1 MLRSFLF
8 ASISLI
14 ATTAFGSTFADE
26 VLVSKTDKRLHLIK
40 DKKILR
46 SFDVVFGENPIGHKQ
61 QEGDERT
68 PEGEYTLDYK
78 KEDSAY
84 FRAIH
89 ISYPNAQD
97 IAQAKARN
105 VKPGGAIM
113 IHGQRNGFG
122 WAAKLTQQFNWTNGC
137 IALTNEDM
145 QVVWDSVLPGTPIVI
160 KP

>member
-14 ATTAFGSTFADE
+14 ATSAFSSTFADE
-26 VLVSKTDKRLHLIK
+26 VLVSKADKRLHLIK

-68 PEGEYTLDYK
+68 PEGSYTLDYK

-97 IAQAKARN
+97 IAQAKAKN

-122 WAAKLTQQFNWTNGC
+122 WAARLTQQFNWTNGS

>member
-1 MLRSFLF
+1 MLRLIAAIYI
-8 ASISLI
+8 ASI
-14 ATTAFGSTFADE
+14 ATSAVSSTFADE
-26 VLVSKTDKRLHLIK
+26 VLVNKSE
-40 DKKILR
+40 KKLYLLKEKQILR
-46 SFDVVFGENPIGHKQ
+46 AFNVAFGENPIGHKQ

-68 PEGEYTLDYK
+68 PEGAYTLDYK

-89 ISYPNAQD
+89 ISYPNAND
-97 IAQAKARN
+97 LAQAKAKKVN
-105 VKPGGAIM
+105 PGGAIM

-122 WAAKLTQQFNWTNGC
+122 WAAPITQRFNWTNGC

-145 QVVWDSVLPGTPIVI
+145 QIVWNSIVPGTPIVI